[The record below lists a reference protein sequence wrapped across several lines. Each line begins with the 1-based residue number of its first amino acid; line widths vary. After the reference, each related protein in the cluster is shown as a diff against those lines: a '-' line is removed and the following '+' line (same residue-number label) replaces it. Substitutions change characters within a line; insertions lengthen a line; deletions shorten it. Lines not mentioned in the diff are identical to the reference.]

1 MARGGAQLQ
10 QVSGNLQPPLSL
22 AWPQFP
28 LWFMQLCFY
37 LAWLK
42 EGGVGGAALQGRGKA
57 GSSSGLPD
65 LSCLEEEVL
74 QGTPLGNLVA
84 ALPQPEP
91 STSHSHCSTV
101 SEQQTPTLNPG
112 QGLPRRGT
120 PPPPPQVP
128 HPTLHPPAT
137 PTSYFLLPL
146 LSATSRPQQRVT
158 CKYPVLELPP
168 ESVGLLPT
176 PPKPGPFPM
185 SLGAWERKED

>member
-10 QVSGNLQPPLSL
+10 QVSGNLRPPLSL

-42 EGGVGGAALQGRGKA
+42 AGGVGGAAFQGRSKA
-57 GSSSGLPD
+57 RFFSGLPD

-74 QGTPLGNLVA
+74 HGTPLGNLVA

-91 STSHSHCSTV
+91 STSQSLLHCEWATDPHP
-101 SEQQTPTLNPG
+101 Q
-112 QGLPRRGT
+112 PRAR
-120 PPPPPQVP
+120 PPQKGNSS
-128 HPTLHPPAT
+128 PTPASPSPNPPSAAT
-137 PTSYFLLPL
+137 LTSYFLLPL
-146 LSATSRPQQRVT
+146 LSATSRQQRRVT

-176 PPKPGPFPM
+176 PPQPGPFPC
-185 SLGAWERKED
+185 LGVWERKED

>member
-1 MARGGAQLQ
+1 MATGGAQLQ
-10 QVSGNLQPPLSL
+10 QVSGNLWPPLSL

-42 EGGVGGAALQGRGKA
+42 AGGVGGAAFQGRSKA
-57 GSSSGLPD
+57 RFFSGLPD

-74 QGTPLGNLVA
+74 HGTPLGNLVA

-101 SEQQTPTLNPG
+101 SEQQTPTLNPR

-128 HPTLHPPAT
+128 HPTLHPPLSHIKAAAKSHMQISCPGTAT
-137 PTSYFLLPL
+137 
-146 LSATSRPQQRVT
+146 RVSGA
-158 CKYPVLELPP
+158 PP
-168 ESVGLLPT
+168 HST
-176 PPKPGPFPM
+176 PAWTLPM
-185 SLGAWERKED
+185 SLGVWERKED